1 MKFSIDLEILFND
14 INEIVSEMQHEYVTP
29 EHALLGLLYQM
40 EFADVMTDFDT
51 DPDEIEI
58 ALKDY
63 LDRNMD
69 RIPRRKCDT
78 EHHTSQYFTMMLSH
92 AKNMMLSAEKDTIT
106 LPMFVE
112 AFFYL
117 PDSFAHNILQ
127 KVVGDNRAEFIQQV
141 IQAYQDEDE
150 EEDEDEDEDNP
161 EDGNSNGN
169 PVRFNYFQ
177 SLAEAF
183 AGIGGMRH
191 GYINQQDEEDEEDRD
206 YSTSK
211 PQQGNERWRKLVTC
225 VNDTVDHHNPLI
237 GREEEMERT
246 IQILCRKEKNNPL
259 HIGEPGV
266 GKTSMAYGL
275 ARLINEGIVP
285 ERLKG
290 SRIYLLN
297 IGDLLAG
304 TQYRG
309 DFEKRIKLLMEGAS
323 EEGNAIIYIDE
334 IHNIVGAGK
343 ISDSSMDASNMLKPF
358 FESGKVRFIGS
369 TTYAEYNRY
378 IAQHQGLARRF
389 QQVDIK
395 EPSTE
400 ETIHILQ
407 QLKEKYED
415 FHHVTYT
422 DEAIELAVKASDK
435 FINDRRLPDKAI
447 DLIDEAG
454 AYVVTHHDGNE
465 SHEKEDRLVVD
476 KTIIIDILAKV
487 CKVDA
492 NIMTEQDNGSM
503 QTLQERILRKVY
515 GQDKAVEQVCTAVQM
530 AKAGLGDDT
539 KPIASL
545 LFVGPTGVGK
555 TEIAKVLAHELGI
568 SLVRFDMSEY
578 TDEYTVSKLIGSAAG
593 YVGYEDGGLLTNAIR
608 KTPNCVLLLD
618 EIEKAHRNIYNVLL
632 QVMDYA
638 KLTDNKGNKV
648 DFRNVILLMTS
659 NAGAQYAHQANIGFG
674 STTTA
679 GNAMMGQVKKT
690 FTPEFINRLN
700 GIIVFNDMDDTMAGL
715 ILDKKLGELNEKL
728 KAKKVTMTLSEDAR
742 RHLLKRGI
750 TREYGAREIDRVINA
765 ELKPLL
771 MHEILYGRLKEGG
784 DISLE
789 CKDDQLY
796 II

>member
-1 MKFSIDLEILFND
+1 MKFSIDLEILFDD
-14 INEIVSEMQHEYVTP
+14 INEIVTEMRHEYITP
-29 EHALLGLLYQM
+29 EHALLCLLYQM
-40 EFADVMTDFDT
+40 EFADIMTDFDT
-51 DPDEIEI
+51 DPDEMEI

-63 LDRNMD
+63 LDRNLD
-69 RIPRRKCDT
+69 RIPRRCDT
-78 EHHTSQYFTMMLSH
+78 EHLTSQYFTMMLSY
-92 AKNMMLSAEKDTIT
+92 AKNMMLSAEKDMIT

-112 AFFYL
+112 TFFYL
-117 PDSFAHNILQ
+117 PDSFAHNILE
-127 KVVGDNRAEFIQQV
+127 KVVGDNRSEFIQQV
-141 IQAYQDEDE
+141 IQAYEDDE
-150 EEDEDEDEDNP
+150 EDEDNP
-161 EDGNSNGN
+161 EDGNSDDD
-169 PVRFNYFQ
+169 PARFNYFQ
-177 SLAEAF
+177 SLAEAI
-183 AGIGGMRH
+183 AGIGKMQH
-191 GYINQQDEEDEEDRD
+191 GDISRQEDGEDEEYEDH
-206 YSTSK
+206 SAPK

-237 GREEEMERT
+237 GRKEEMERT

-275 ARLINEGIVP
+275 ARLINEGKVP

-309 DFEKRIKLLMEGAS
+309 DFEKRIKLLMEGTS

-334 IHNIVGAGK
+334 IHNIVGTGQ
-343 ISDSSMDASNMLKPF
+343 IGDSSMDASNMLKPF

-389 QQVDIK
+389 QRVDIK

-415 FHHVTYT
+415 FHHVAYT

-435 FINDRRLPDKAI
+435 FINDRCLPDKAI

-454 AYVVTHHDGNE
+454 AYVVTHHDDNE
-465 SHEKEDRLVVD
+465 SHEKEDDRLVVD
-476 KTIIIDILAKV
+476 KAIIIDILAKV

-492 NIMTEQDNGSM
+492 NIMTEEDNGSM
-503 QTLQERILRKVY
+503 QTLQKRILSKVY

-530 AKAGLGDDT
+530 AKAGLGDDS

-638 KLTDNKGNKV
+638 NLTDNRGNKV

-674 STTTA
+674 NTTTA

-771 MHEILYGRLKEGG
+771 MREILYGRLKEGG
-784 DISLE
+784 DICLG
-789 CKDDQLY
+789 CKDDKLY

>member
-1 MKFSIDLEILFND
+1 MKFSIDLEILFDD
-14 INEIVSEMQHEYVTP
+14 INEIVTEMRHEYITP
-29 EHALLGLLYQM
+29 EHALLCLLYQM
-40 EFADVMTDFDT
+40 EFADVITDFDT
-51 DPDEIEI
+51 DPDEMEI

-69 RIPRRKCDT
+69 RISRKCDT
-78 EHHTSQYFTMMLSH
+78 EHLTSQYFTMMLSH
-92 AKNMMLSAEKDTIT
+92 AKNMMLSAEKDMIT

-127 KVVGDNRAEFIQQV
+127 KVVGDNRSEFIRQV
-141 IQAYQDEDE
+141 IQAYQDDE
-150 EEDEDEDEDNP
+150 EYEDNP
-161 EDGNSNGN
+161 EDGNSNDN
-169 PVRFNYFQ
+169 PVKFNYFQ
-177 SLAEAF
+177 SLAEAI
-183 AGIGGMRH
+183 AGIGD
-191 GYINQQDEEDEEDRD
+191 GYISRQEDEDH
-206 YSTSK
+206 SAPK

-237 GREEEMERT
+237 GRKEEMERT

-275 ARLINEGIVP
+275 ARLINEGKVP
-285 ERLKG
+285 ERLKE

-309 DFEKRIKLLMEGAS
+309 DFEKRIKQLMEGAS

-334 IHNIVGAGK
+334 IHNIVGAGQ
-343 ISDSSMDASNMLKPF
+343 IGDSSMDAANMLKPF

-435 FINDRRLPDKAI
+435 FINDRCLPDKAI

-454 AYVVTHHDGNE
+454 AYVVTHHNGNE
-465 SHEKEDRLVVD
+465 SHEKEDDRLVVD
-476 KTIIIDILAKV
+476 KAIIIDILAKV

-492 NIMTEQDNGSM
+492 NIMTEEDNGSM
-503 QTLQERILRKVY
+503 QTLQERILSKIY

-530 AKAGLGDDT
+530 AKAGLGDDS

-632 QVMDYA
+632 QIMDYA
-638 KLTDNKGNKV
+638 NLTDNKGNKV

-674 STTTA
+674 NTTTA

-742 RHLLKRGI
+742 RHLLKRGV

-771 MHEILYGRLKEGG
+771 MRAILYGRLKEGG
-784 DISLE
+784 DICLE
-789 CKDDQLY
+789 CKDDKLY